1 MLDWSAMQESC
12 WRAFPGPA
20 PGTAEPIMT
29 RLYHMELTVADDRTA
44 VELQI
49 SADDVEIFTTRLEAP
64 ELDDFISALA
74 GWAFAT
80 AGRGR
85 AATGGACAHH
95 QRRSSALL
103 SDRQERP
110 EGRGAARLRHPG
122 LGWLGFQL
130 RRSVVEAMVRQLR
143 RWLEGDAR

>member
-1 MLDWSAMQESC
+1 
-12 WRAFPGPA
+12 
-20 PGTAEPIMT
+20 
-29 RLYHMELTVADDRTA
+29 MELTVADDRTA

-49 SADDVEIFTTRLEAP
+49 SADDVEMFTTRLEAP

-74 GWAFAT
+74 D
-80 AGRGR
+80 GRSQLLDEVAPQLEER
-85 AATGGACAHH
+85 ARITNAVVSPSYLIGKNDRKGE
-95 QRRSSALL
+95 ALL
-103 SDRQERP
+103 
-110 EGRGAARLRHPG
+110 AFRHPG